1 MSTFHA
7 LPNDTCQTYA
17 TLADFALRG
26 ASKQKVGSN
35 RLDGDSRGQHQ
46 DLDACDGHNS
56 SSSGSGGG
64 PFSSFTRSPNRL
76 VVRDLFGAQET
87 AFEQLRLHL
96 KHASEGE
103 EELPTDF
110 WLLKNLR
117 RKKKILDSRARSEI
131 SRVIVF
137 VTKKHS
143 TIILRERKLQP
154 PKALGSR

>member
-1 MSTFHA
+1 MGMA
-7 LPNDTCQTYA
+7 Q
-17 TLADFALRG
+17 ADG
-26 ASKQKVGSN
+26 
-35 RLDGDSRGQHQ
+35 RGQHQ

-96 KHASEGE
+96 KLVSEGE

-110 WLLKNLR
+110 IR
-117 RKKKILDSRARSEI
+117 
-131 SRVIVF
+131 
-137 VTKKHS
+137 
-143 TIILRERKLQP
+143 Q
-154 PKALGSR
+154 LGN

>member
-1 MSTFHA
+1 MGIA
-7 LPNDTCQTYA
+7 EAEQRA
-17 TLADFALRG
+17 
-26 ASKQKVGSN
+26 ASG
-35 RLDGDSRGQHQ
+35 

-96 KHASEGE
+96 KHVSEGE

-110 WLLKNLR
+110 IRQLGNLSPKLK
-117 RKKKILDSRARSEI
+117 ITLDLI
-131 SRVIVF
+131 SRDPSKYLRSRNSYSVF
-137 VTKKHS
+137 S
-143 TIILRERKLQP
+143 
-154 PKALGSR
+154 AAA